1 MRNLEWFDGAP
12 EKLEPGMMVFVG
24 GQLNKA
30 LMIGHV
36 DAAGHSSLD
45 SPDDRINLPHNMRPL
60 IIRWAWVI
68 KPHELEWAA
77 DMAGK
82 HAKGRPEQ

>member
-1 MRNLEWFDGAP
+1 MRNLEWFDGSP
-12 EKLEPGMMVFVG
+12 DKLEPGMFFQHKDYEG
-24 GQLNKA
+24 GFL
-30 LMIGHV
+30 IGHG
-36 DAAGHSSLD
+36 DGFGWLTDFS
-45 SPDDRINLPHNMRPL
+45 RIV
-60 IIRWAWVI
+60 RWAWVI

>member
-1 MRNLEWFDGAP
+1 MRNLEWTMGAP
-12 EKLEPGMMVFVG
+12 EKLEPGMLIRWQDG
-24 GQLNKA
+24 RCEL
-30 LMIGHV
+30 IGSNV
-36 DAAGHSSLD
+36 DPEVIGCVAAWILG
-45 SPDDRINLPHNMRPL
+45 
-60 IIRWAWVI
+60 WAWVI